1 MQTSEEKT
9 DLPEAVEVVAD
20 SITKPK
26 GKVKK
31 ERTEKQKAAF
41 KKAQEKR
48 IATMHAKKVAK
59 AQAVVDDA
67 KPVVEVVAPVVVEA
81 VVEADP
87 APEPEAEAK
96 PVKKKR
102 APRKKK
108 APVVVDEDVLPPP
121 AVLENNVVLSAP
133 ADIPDIPATA
143 AAVPASAAA
152 PKKEKKMPKVKDT
165 KETLVTIKKR
175 AKKEKPVKEIVYE
188 DSDTESDDETLLA
201 EVYQTYKQKLKQ
213 KKSQRDA
220 LPRQP
225 AVTGIRFV

>member
-81 VVEADP
+81 VVETD
-87 APEPEAEAK
+87 PEAVAK
-96 PVKKKR
+96 PEKKKR

-108 APVVVDEDVLPPP
+108 VPVVVDEDVLPPP
-121 AVLENNVVLSAP
+121 AVLDNNVVLSAP

>member
-1 MQTSEEKT
+1 MQSSEEKT
-9 DLPEAVEVVAD
+9 DLPEAVKVVAD

-26 GKVKK
+26 GKVTK

-41 KKAQEKR
+41 AKAQEKR

-67 KPVVEVVAPVVVEA
+67 KSVVVEVVSPVVVEA
-81 VVEADP
+81 VVET
-87 APEPEAEAK
+87 EPEAVAK
-96 PVKKKR
+96 PEKKKR

-108 APVVVDEDVLPPP
+108 VPVDEDVLPPP
-121 AVLENNVVLSAP
+121 AVLDNKVVLSAP
-133 ADIPDIPATA
+133 PDIPDIPATA

-152 PKKEKKMPKVKDT
+152 SRKVEKKMPKVKDT

-201 EVYQTYKQKLKQ
+201 EVYQTYKQKLKL

-220 LPRQP
+220 VPQQP
-225 AVTGIRFV
+225 VVTSIRFV

>member
-1 MQTSEEKT
+1 MQSSEEKT
-9 DLPEAVEVVAD
+9 DLPEAVKVVAD

-26 GKVKK
+26 GKVTK

-41 KKAQEKR
+41 AKAQEKR

-67 KPVVEVVAPVVVEA
+67 KSVVVEEVVSPVVVEA
-81 VVEADP
+81 VVETDP
-87 APEPEAEAK
+87 APE
-96 PVKKKR
+96 KKKR

-108 APVVVDEDVLPPP
+108 VPVVVDEDVLPPP
-121 AVLENNVVLSAP
+121 AVLDNKVVLSAP
-133 ADIPDIPATA
+133 PDIPDIPATA

-152 PKKEKKMPKVKDT
+152 SRKVEKKMPKVKDT

-201 EVYQTYKQKLKQ
+201 EVYQTYKQKLKL

-220 LPRQP
+220 VPQQP
-225 AVTGIRFV
+225 AVTSIRFV

>member
-1 MQTSEEKT
+1 MQSSEEKT
-9 DLPEAVEVVAD
+9 DLPEAVKVVAD

-26 GKVKK
+26 GKVTK

-41 KKAQEKR
+41 AKAQEKR

-67 KPVVEVVAPVVVEA
+67 KSVVVEEVVSPVVVEA
-81 VVEADP
+81 VVETDP
-87 APEPEAEAK
+87 APE
-96 PVKKKR
+96 KKKR

-108 APVVVDEDVLPPP
+108 VPVVVDEDVLPPP
-121 AVLENNVVLSAP
+121 AVLDNKVVLSAP
-133 ADIPDIPATA
+133 PDIPDIPATA

-152 PKKEKKMPKVKDT
+152 SRKVEKKMPKVKDT

-201 EVYQTYKQKLKQ
+201 EVYQTYKQKLKL

-220 LPRQP
+220 VPQQP
-225 AVTGIRFV
+225 VVTSIRFV

>member
-1 MQTSEEKT
+1 MQAPEEKT
-9 DLPEAVEVVAD
+9 DLPEAVEVIAD

-67 KPVVEVVAPVVVEA
+67 KPVEVVEA
-81 VVEADP
+81 VVETDP
-87 APEPEAEAK
+87 APVPEAEAK

-121 AVLENNVVLSAP
+121 AVLENKVLLEAP

-143 AAVPASAAA
+143 AAVPTPAA

-213 KKSQRDA
+213 KKATRDA

>member
-1 MQTSEEKT
+1 MQSSEEKT
-9 DLPEAVEVVAD
+9 DLPEAVTVVAD

-26 GKVKK
+26 GKVPK

-41 KKAQEKR
+41 AKAQEKR
-48 IATMHAKKVAK
+48 IATMHARKVAK

-67 KPVVEVVAPVVVEA
+67 KSVVVEEVVAPVVVEA
-81 VVEADP
+81 V
-87 APEPEAEAK
+87 AK
-96 PVKKKR
+96 PEKKKR

-108 APVVVDEDVLPPP
+108 VPVVVDEDVLPPP
-121 AVLENNVVLSAP
+121 AVLDNKVVLSAP
-133 ADIPDIPATA
+133 PDIPDIPATA

-152 PKKEKKMPKVKDT
+152 SRKVEKKMPKVKDT

-201 EVYQTYKQKLKQ
+201 EVYQTYKQKLKL
-213 KKSQRDA
+213 KKAERDA
-220 LPRQP
+220 VPQQP
-225 AVTGIRFV
+225 AVTGMRFV